1 MSLTNFKFGTNYQ
14 QALGVGST
22 TATPKTSGFLSALA
36 GSIPILGS
44 VIGNIGRKK
53 REREARE
60 YNSPAAQMAR
70 LQEAGLNPNLIYG
83 SSPSGAAGT
92 GQAPDYEMKVGSQDI
107 LNTQT
112 LRQITAQTQ
121 NIQAQTRLADMNA
134 AAVAERMP
142 ALSAE
147 SQNAARRILSGIE
160 QTEAQTGLIKA
171 QTRSALVDAGIKTA
185 TQQEQI
191 IRLINDS
198 QLSNENLKGK
208 QLQNAYD
215 KMRNDLME
223 LGISPN
229 DRVWIKALGMILP
242 SLKDRLP
249 SIFNFI
255 Y

>member
-1 MSLTNFKFGTNYQ
+1 MNYVGPGLQNPSSLPKTTGSMSPL
-14 QALGVGST
+14 AIAAAAAPVVGSI
-22 TATPKTSGFLSALA
+22 F
-36 GSIPILGS
+36 
-44 VIGNIGRKK
+44 GNIGRKK

-60 YNSPAAQMAR
+60 YNSPMAQMAR

-107 LNTQT
+107 LNSQT

-142 ALSAE
+142 ALQAE
-147 SQNAARRILSGIE
+147 SENAARKILSGIE
-160 QTEAQTGLIKA
+160 QTEAQTGLIAA
-171 QTRSALVDAGIKTA
+171 QTRSALVDANIKTE
-185 TQQEQI
+185 TQQQQI
-191 IRLINDS
+191 KRLINDS
-198 QLSNENLKGK
+198 ELSNENLKGK

-215 KMRNDLME
+215 NMRNDLMK

-229 DRVWIKALGMILP
+229 DRVWIKALGMLLP

-249 SIFNFI
+249 SIFDLIKN
-255 Y
+255 